1 MQTETCE
8 LVDYA
13 GLIIP
18 IRFLINV
25 FHVTFRWVAES
36 VEAVSN
42 SNSMQTIPS
51 HRINYSANEVFTLFL
66 RDFIQASGVI
76 KNPAAPTKNK
86 NFNRDKN

>member
-1 MQTETCE
+1 MQTETGE

-13 GLIIP
+13 GLLIP

-25 FHVTFRWVAES
+25 FHVRFRGSIIRWVAES

-51 HRINYSANEVFTLFL
+51 H
-66 RDFIQASGVI
+66 
-76 KNPAAPTKNK
+76 
-86 NFNRDKN
+86 